1 MFLQGMFSGSS
12 IPLLEQVVRFTE
24 HRHHILAGNIAN
36 LDTPG
41 YRVRDLSVPKF
52 QQQLRQAVE
61 ASRRRRLPG
70 PASALPAMSSVPGF
84 SPPGSE
90 LPLDQV
96 AENLSSLLYHDQSNV
111 SLERQIAEMVK
122 NQLQHN
128 LALSI
133 MANQFRLLRAAI
145 GESADV

>member
-1 MFLQGMFSGSS
+1 MLQQIFSGTT
-12 IPLLEQVVRFTE
+12 IPVLEQVLRFTE

-52 QQQLRQAVE
+52 QEQLRAQLE
-61 ASRRRRLPG
+61 AARRRKLPG
-70 PASALPAMSSVPGF
+70 ALLPSVPQIISPQEPALPMDWG
-84 SPPGSE
+84 
-90 LPLDQV
+90 
-96 AENLSSLLYHDQSNV
+96 AEHLSSLLYHDDSNV
-111 SLERQIAEMVK
+111 SLERQIAQIVK

-133 MANQFRLLRAAI
+133 LVNQFRLLRAAI
-145 GESADV
+145 GESAEV

>member
-1 MFLQGMFSGSS
+1 MFLQGMFSGSA
-12 IPLLEQVVRFTE
+12 IPVLEQVLRFTE

-52 QQQLRQAVE
+52 QQQLREALAV
-61 ASRRRRLPG
+61 SRRGPLPG
-70 PASALPAMSSVPGF
+70 AEAAMPAMSSAAGMPGL
-84 SPPGSE
+84 SGQP
-90 LPLDQV
+90 PLDQV

-133 MANQFRLLRAAI
+133 MASQFRLLRAAI
-145 GESADV
+145 GESAEA

>member
-12 IPLLEQVVRFTE
+12 IPVLEQVVRFTE

-52 QQQLRQAVE
+52 QEQLRKALE
-61 ASRRRRLPG
+61 TSRRRRLPG
-70 PASALPAMSSVPGF
+70 AEQAMPVMSSVPGMPNF
-84 SPPGSE
+84 SGE

-133 MANQFRLLRAAI
+133 MASQFRLLRAAI
-145 GESADV
+145 GESAET

>member
-1 MFLQGMFSGSS
+1 MFLQGMFSGST
-12 IPLLEQVVRFTE
+12 IPMLEQVLRFTE

-52 QQQLRQAVE
+52 QQQLREALE
-61 ASRRRRLPG
+61 ASQRQPLPG
-70 PASALPAMSSVPGF
+70 AGQLPVMSSVPGMPSF
-84 SPPGSE
+84 PE
-90 LPLDQV
+90 KLPLDQV

-133 MANQFRLLRAAI
+133 MASQFRLLRAAI
-145 GESADV
+145 GESAEA